1 LVAALQQQLR
11 EKDVE
16 NHVLKLENEA
26 LRREAVSKS
35 LRQRTGMVTDNK
47 LF

>member
-1 LVAALQQQLR
+1 M
-11 EKDVE
+11 E
-16 NHVLKLENEA
+16 NHCLKMENEA

-35 LRQRTGMVTDNK
+35 LQQRKGMVTDNK

>member
-1 LVAALQQQLR
+1 LVAALQQQLV
-11 EKDVE
+11 EKDNE
-16 NHVLKLENEA
+16 NRALKMEIEA

-35 LRQRTGMVTDNK
+35 LQQRTGMVTDNK